1 MFGSDKRNQQAQT
14 MKKIVLLVALIAFA
28 LASSVQVTEAAPA
41 KSKPGAHA
49 KARPG
54 KKAKKSKKAKK
65 GGKKRVGKRGGKR
78 K

>member
-1 MFGSDKRNQQAQT
+1 
-14 MKKIVLLVALIAFA
+14 MKKIVLLLTLIAFA

-49 KARPG
+49 KAKLG
-54 KKAKKSKKAKK
+54 KKAKKGKK
-65 GGKKRVGKRGGKR
+65 GGKKGGKR